1 MHWLRGMFWHCSCG
15 KNSQRSRGTLTQLW
29 RGTFWQF
36 SRGTRMQFW
45 RGTLRHSWRG
55 KEVHCVSGT
64 VEQSWR
70 GTFRH
75 VLNERIYLYR
85 SILGF
90 LSFSPDLENQEVLC
104 RIQNH
109 ERL

>member
-1 MHWLRGMFWHCSCG
+1 
-15 KNSQRSRGTLTQLW
+15 
-29 RGTFWQF
+29 
-36 SRGTRMQFW
+36 MQFW